1 MKLVSGGHARP
12 AGASMR
18 LLEHNILEGGGS
30 DDRFRRW
37 CAWIAGQD
45 ADVVCLCE
53 CNGWLDGRLDEA
65 RRMTELA
72 YGLVLR
78 DGPSSYPPGVLA
90 RRPIE
95 RIAELRAGFAH
106 GALHVRVESLDILVA
121 HLSPADEQSRIT
133 EAGELLNHL
142 QGIDAPALLV
152 GDLNSHSISDAD
164 HYRRMELP
172 SEMMDFRV
180 HEQFVSHELIDLG
193 ADAESL
199 GYTTA
204 TGLNPDE
211 PKRRLD
217 YIYANTHFVSRY
229 GRPAVRV
236 IHEAAAT
243 DLSDHWPIVLQWNG
257 RRGSPPPVTQ
267 E

>member
-1 MKLVSGGHARP
+1 
-12 AGASMR
+12 MR
-18 LLEHNILEGGGS
+18 LLEHNILVGGGS

-37 CAWIAGQD
+37 CAWIACQD

-65 RRMTELA
+65 RRLTGLP

-95 RIAELRAGFAH
+95 RVAELRAGFAH
-106 GALHVRVESLDILVA
+106 GALHVRIESLDTLVS

-142 QGIDAPALLV
+142 QGIDCPALLV
-152 GDLNSHSISDAD
+152 GDLNSHSSSDAD

-172 SEMMDFRV
+172 FEMMDFRV
-180 HEQFVSHELIDLG
+180 HEQLVSHGLIDLG
-193 ADAESL
+193 AEADPL
-199 GYTTA
+199 DYTTA
-204 TGLNPDE
+204 TGLNPHE

-217 YIYANTHFVSRY
+217 YIYANTHFVDRH
-229 GRPAVRV
+229 GRPAVRA
-236 IHEAAAT
+236 IREAATA

-257 RRGSPPPVTQ
+257 RCGTPPSATQ